1 MVKKIIRRFLF
12 SILVLVGVSLIAFF
26 LVRLAPGNPAQ
37 LMLGP
42 SATPEDV
49 AEMEARMGLDK
60 PYAVQYFM
68 YIWNVLH
75 GDLGY
80 SYQFSMSCN
89 DLIFGRLPATAELT
103 FWGFLVICV
112 IAFPLGI
119 LAGIKKGSFVDA
131 LAIFVSLLGQAI
143 SPVWLA
149 LLLILLFGVHLGWL
163 PTQGRGTFAQVV
175 MPAIV
180 MGFQFCSLATSMLRS
195 GMMDA
200 LQQDYITASR
210 ARGVPRIQIY
220 TKYALK
226 NAILPVITVMGNNLG
241 AMMAGSMV
249 VETIFNWPGIGE
261 IAIRAI
267 NLRDFQ
273 LVQSILLVSAAIF
286 VIINLIVDILYT
298 VVDKRIEF
306 N

>member
-1 MVKKIIRRFLF
+1 MF
-12 SILVLVGVSLIAFF
+12 SLLVLVGVSIIAFV

-42 SATPEDV
+42 SATPESL
-49 AEMEARMGLDK
+49 AAMEQRMGLDK
-60 PYAVQYFM
+60 PYIVQYLM
-68 YIWNVLH
+68 YMKNVLH

-89 DLIFGRLPATAELT
+89 KLIFGRLPATAELS
-103 FWGFLVICV
+103 FWGFLVICI

-119 LAGIKKGSFVDA
+119 LAGIKKGSFMDA

-149 LLLILLFGVHLGWL
+149 LLMILFFGVKLGWL
-163 PTQGRGTFAQVV
+163 PTQGHGTFRHVV

-180 MGFQFCSLATSMLRS
+180 MGLQFCSLATSMLRS
-195 GMMDA
+195 GMMDT
-200 LQQDYITASR
+200 LQQDYITATR
-210 ARGVPRIQIY
+210 ARGIPRRQIY

-226 NAILPVITVMGNNLG
+226 NAILPVITVLGNNLG
-241 AMMAGSMV
+241 GMMAGSMV

-261 IAIRAI
+261 LAIRAI

-286 VIINLIVDILYT
+286 VVINLIVDILYT